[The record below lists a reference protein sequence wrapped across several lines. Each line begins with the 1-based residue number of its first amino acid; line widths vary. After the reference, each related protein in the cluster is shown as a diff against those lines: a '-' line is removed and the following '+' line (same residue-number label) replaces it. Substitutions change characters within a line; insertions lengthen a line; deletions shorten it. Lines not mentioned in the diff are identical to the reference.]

1 MILEAASRI
10 NQVRRQ
16 DHIIRIEATA
26 RTYDEAANLARI
38 VAENLTP
45 LLIGDPGQIQQVTT
59 VERDAPAKG
68 TVTIAVSS

>member
-26 RTYDEAANLARI
+26 RSYDEAASLAGI
-38 VAENLTP
+38 VAESLVP
-45 LLIGDPGQIQQVTT
+45 LLVGDPGQIQQVTA
-59 VERDAPAKG
+59 VEQDAPARG
-68 TVTIAVSS
+68 TVMIALSR